1 MKTIALIVSLAAV
14 FGIAVPEIIDNV
26 IPLHRYLFVMIGIF
40 AAGFGSILGFV
51 LGTDEATGPDPDLG
65 GALLFVALAAF
76 WVSAAITYSIF
87 YLLTN

>member
-1 MKTIALIVSLAAV
+1 MKMIALIIGLAVV
-14 FGIAVPEIIDNV
+14 FGVAIPEMIDSL
-26 IPLHRYLFVMIGIF
+26 IPLNRYLFVMIGIF

-51 LGTDEATGPDPDLG
+51 LGTDEATGPDLG

-76 WVSAAITYSIF
+76 WVAVAITYTIC

>member
-51 LGTDEATGPDPDLG
+51 LGTDEATGPDLG
-65 GALLFVALAAF
+65 GVLLFVALAAF

>member
-40 AAGFGSILGFV
+40 SSGFGSILGFV
-51 LGTDEATGPDPDLG
+51 LGTDEATGPDLG

-76 WVSAAITYSIF
+76 WVSAAITYTIF